1 MENSNKAFNDI
12 AVVDIDGNSK
22 TLGEFFV
29 NKKVALIVNVA
40 SACGY
45 TDSNYK
51 QLVELYK
58 KYSDKGLEVLGFP
71 CNQFGGQEP
80 KCEIDIKNLV
90 SNKFKVQF
98 PLFSKIEV
106 NGKFTHPLYI
116 YLKLQSGKF
125 GSDVNSLQEIP
136 WNFAKFL
143 VDSNGKVISYYPHN
157 IEPNQIEKDFQKYLL

>member
-1 MENSNKAFNDI
+1 MENTNKAFNDI

-22 TLGEFFV
+22 TIGEYFV
-29 NKKVALIVNVA
+29 NKKVTLIVNVA

-45 TDSNYK
+45 TNSNYK
-51 QLVELYK
+51 QLSELHK
-58 KYSDKGLEVLGFP
+58 KYSEKGLQILGFP

-80 KCEIDIKNLV
+80 KCEVDIKNYV
-90 SNKFKVQF
+90 SNKFKVEF

-106 NGKFTHPLYI
+106 NGAKTHPLYI

-125 GSDVNSLQEIP
+125 GSDTKALQDIP

-143 VDSNGKVISYYPHN
+143 VDNNGKVLSFYPHN
-157 IEPNQIEKDFQKYLL
+157 IEPNQIEKDFQKYLV